1 MERSLKISLILFLV
15 LGMGLVYL
23 GNQVKTLQ
31 GEVNELEGRIV
42 TAGIRIDNSTDTI
55 TETVH
60 LTKGASALEGLQ
72 RISTVGTE
80 TYSFGTYLVSIN
92 NLEENIS
99 ANKSWM
105 VYKLENQDDWK
116 QLDVGASQ
124 YELKDGDNIKFSY
137 EKVTW

>member
-23 GNQVKTLQ
+23 GDQVNTLQ

-55 TETVH
+55 NETVH

-72 RISTVGTE
+72 RIATVGTE

-92 NLEENIS
+92 NVEENIS

-105 VYKLENQDDWK
+105 VYKLENKNDWK

-124 YELKDGDNIKFSY
+124 YELEDGDNIKFSY
-137 EKVTW
+137 EEVEW

>member
-23 GNQVKTLQ
+23 GDQVNTLQ
-31 GEVNELEGRIV
+31 GEVDELEGTIV

-55 TETVH
+55 NETVH

-72 RISTVGTE
+72 RIATVGTE
-80 TYSFGTYLVSIN
+80 TYPFGTYLVSIN
-92 NLEENIS
+92 NVEENIN

-105 VYKLENQDDWK
+105 FYKLENQDDWK
-116 QLDVGASQ
+116 QLDIGGSQ
-124 YELKDGDNIKFSY
+124 YELEDGDNIKFSY
-137 EKVTW
+137 EEVEW